1 MVSIASG
8 CGSAWQVLVTGSGDW
23 TEKDQ
28 IQLYEVRDRG
38 AAAIGEPFELTGPIL
53 ALWAGEDGRS
63 ARVISRN
70 LESGMYE
77 ASMVSVSCSN

>member
-1 MVSIASG
+1 VSIASG

-28 IQLYEVRDRG
+28 IQLYEIRDRG
-38 AAAIGEPFELTGPIL
+38 AVAIGEPVELTGPIL
-53 ALWAGEDGRS
+53 ALWAGEDGKS

-70 LESGMYE
+70 LESGLYE